1 MNALCENNSQ
11 QEKQN
16 AFWEWMALKYPLPFE
31 EKMLA
36 DTSRIISLV
45 KSKGVEIRNASIL
58 DIGCGTGIYT
68 LPLAREAS
76 MVAGLDNSERM
87 ISRMK
92 DVISSNSIKNVQAVK
107 LSWKEADI
115 SALGFEKAFDI
126 TWISM
131 SQAVQTQQDFEK
143 MEKCAKKC
151 CVYIGWGRKRKNALM
166 EEVYRLHGLHYVSP
180 PGVGAAYD
188 ILTGSGRNPSLD
200 YFETS
205 WDWTWTTEEMLKA
218 MAFYIEMQGG
228 RLRLDLIEKLLACH
242 ERDGLVSH
250 TTYAEE
256 GLMVW
261 HSK

>member
-1 MNALCENNSQ
+1 
-11 QEKQN
+11 
-16 AFWEWMALKYPLPFE
+16 
-31 EKMLA
+31 
-36 DTSRIISLV
+36 
-45 KSKGVEIRNASIL
+45 
-58 DIGCGTGIYT
+58 
-68 LPLAREAS
+68 
-76 MVAGLDNSERM
+76 
-87 ISRMK
+87 
-92 DVISSNSIKNVQAVK
+92 
-107 LSWKEADI
+107 
-115 SALGFEKAFDI
+115 
-126 TWISM
+126 
-131 SQAVQTQQDFEK
+131 
-143 MEKCAKKC
+143 
-151 CVYIGWGRKRKNALM
+151 
-166 EEVYRLHGLHYVSP
+166 LHGLHYVSP